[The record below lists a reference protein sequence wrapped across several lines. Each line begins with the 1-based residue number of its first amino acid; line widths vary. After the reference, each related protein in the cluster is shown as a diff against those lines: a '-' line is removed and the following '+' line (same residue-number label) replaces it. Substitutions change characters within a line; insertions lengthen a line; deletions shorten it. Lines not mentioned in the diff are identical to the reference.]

1 MIFRLFLFLLGFG
14 LAVAGGV
21 TVIAYL
27 NVMALGLSFLDYLLF
42 ISTKIECYLLI
53 IGIMLITLSIYIP
66 LNRRN
71 RKK

>member
-14 LAVAGGV
+14 LAVVGGV

-27 NVMALGLSFLDYLLF
+27 NVMAMGLSFLEYLLY
-42 ISTKIECYLLI
+42 ISTRMECYLLM
-53 IGIMLITLSIYIP
+53 IGIMLITISIYIP
-66 LNRRN
+66 LNEKN

>member
-14 LAVAGGV
+14 LAVVGGV

-27 NVMALGLSFLDYLLF
+27 NVMAMGLSFLEYLLY
-42 ISTKIECYLLI
+42 ISTRMECYLLM
-53 IGIMLITLSIYIP
+53 IGIMLITISIYIP
-66 LNRRN
+66 LNDKN

>member
-1 MIFRLFLFLLGFG
+1 MFRLFLFLLGFG